1 VTTRGAVFAR
11 RLWIW
16 GPAVLY
22 VGMIFY
28 LSSQSYIPWASAAPD
43 YVEHPVEYAGLAVL
57 VARALNDGLR
67 RPLLPRLLLKALL
80 LCVVCG
86 ALDELW
92 QLYTPDRMSD
102 VRDAL
107 NDAIGAALGLA
118 VLFVGQRLM
127 TPGRRS

>member
-1 VTTRGAVFAR
+1 MTTRGALLAR

-43 YVEHPVEYAGLAVL
+43 YVEHPVEYAGLAIL

-67 RPLLPRLLLKALL
+67 RPLLPGLLLKALV
-80 LCVVCG
+80 LCAVCG
-86 ALDELW
+86 ALDEIW

-107 NDAIGAALGLA
+107 NDAVGAALGLA
-118 VLFVGQRLM
+118 VLYVGQRFVAR
-127 TPGRRS
+127 GSRS